1 MNVIGEILPERKK
14 SIARVMSEAAEH
26 LTPSFDGTKEQAE
39 DIIYDLFKVPYKEE
53 ASIGRLLSVL
63 KSMGE

>member
-1 MNVIGEILPERKK
+1 
-14 SIARVMSEAAEH
+14 MSEAAEH